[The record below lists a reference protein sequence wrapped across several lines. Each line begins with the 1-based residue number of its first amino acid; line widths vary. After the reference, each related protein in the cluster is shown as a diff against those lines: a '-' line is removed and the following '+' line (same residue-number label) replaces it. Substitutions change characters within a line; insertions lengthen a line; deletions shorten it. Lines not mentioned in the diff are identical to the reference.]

1 MRKIFKLLLVISVL
15 LGSSC
20 QNSFAA
26 TKPIDEKVAK
36 ECRAIRIDDT
46 SFYKIIS
53 QPLGPERDAANKSMG
68 EKPEYVNCAKLTR
81 KSWNEI
87 KSGYTKSITD
97 YNAILIKIVKE
108 LARNAPTQ
116 ITCQKNGVIKKIEAK
131 NPKCPSGFKKL
142 Y

>member
-1 MRKIFKLLLVISVL
+1 MPKIFKLSLLISVL
-15 LGSSC
+15 LGFSSI
-20 QNSFAA
+20 NSFAA

-36 ECRAIRIDDT
+36 ECRAIRIDDV

-53 QPLGPERDAANKSMG
+53 QPLGAEKDAAYVSMG

-97 YNAILIKIVKE
+97 YNAKLAKIVKE
-108 LARNAPTQ
+108 FAKNAPTQ

-131 NPKCPSGFKKL
+131 NPKCPTGFKKL

>member
-1 MRKIFKLLLVISVL
+1 MLKIFKLLLVVSIL
-15 LGSSC
+15 LCSSSL
-20 QNSFAA
+20 NGFAA

-36 ECRAIRIDDT
+36 ECRAIRIDNA
-46 SFYKIIS
+46 SFMKIIS
-53 QPLGPERDAANKSMG
+53 QPLGAEKDAAYVSMG

-87 KSGYTKSITD
+87 KTGYTKSIAD
-97 YNAILIKIVKE
+97 YNAILAKIVKE
-108 LARNAPTQ
+108 LAKKAPTQ

>member
-1 MRKIFKLLLVISVL
+1 MLKILKLSLVISVL

-20 QNSFAA
+20 PNSFAA

-36 ECRAIRIDDT
+36 ECRAIRVDNIA
-46 SFYKIIS
+46 FIKIIG
-53 QPLGPERDAANKSMG
+53 QPQGPEREAAFIAMG

-87 KSGYTKSITD
+87 KGGYTKSITG
-97 YNAILIKIVKE
+97 YNAKLAKIVKE
-108 LARNAPTQ
+108 LAKNAPTQ
-116 ITCQKNGVIKKIEAK
+116 ITCQKNGVITKIEAK
-131 NPKCPSGFKKL
+131 NPKCPPGFKKL